1 MQKITVSEGRA
12 SGTWLWQALS
22 GIGLLILLGLHMI
35 AQHFVAAGG
44 IRSFQDVL
52 AYIRNPLIIV
62 LELVFLAVVTYHALL
77 GVRAIVADLGLTR
90 RQESTINRILTVL
103 GVVMVAWGVYLTWFL
118 VARAA

>member
-1 MQKITVSEGRA
+1 MQKLTVSEGRS

-103 GVVMVAWGVYLTWFL
+103 GVVMVAWGGYLTWHL

>member
-1 MQKITVSEGRA
+1 
-12 SGTWLWQALS
+12 
-22 GIGLLILLGLHMI
+22 MI

-62 LELVFLAVVTYHALL
+62 LELAFLAVVTYHALL

-103 GVVMVAWGVYLTWFL
+103 GVVMVAWGGYLTWHL